1 MALNSDLL
9 KGHGQASPRRSYNLS
24 HSWWIPEVGVSKM
37 NPG

>member
-1 MALNSDLL
+1 MTLNSDLL

-37 NPG
+37 